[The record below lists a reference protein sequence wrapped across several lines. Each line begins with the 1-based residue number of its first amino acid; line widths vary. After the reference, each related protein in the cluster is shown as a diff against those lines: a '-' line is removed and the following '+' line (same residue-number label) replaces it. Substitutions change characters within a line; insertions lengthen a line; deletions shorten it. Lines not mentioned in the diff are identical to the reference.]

1 MGTLRID
8 SKGRLTLPK
17 ELREELE
24 IGPGDTV
31 FFEREG
37 SVLRLAKAANPFDVL
52 AAGAAAEWR
61 AGDTTSLRAYSGDRR
76 ADVNGDKG

>member
-17 ELREELE
+17 GLREELE
-24 IGPGDTV
+24 IGPGDTI

-37 SVLRLAKAANPFDVL
+37 SVLRLAKAANPFDAL
-52 AAGAAAEWR
+52 AAGAVAEWR
-61 AGDTTSLRAYSGDRR
+61 AGQTTSLRAFSRSRR
-76 ADVNGDKG
+76 AELNGDK

>member
-1 MGTLRID
+1 MGTLRVD
-8 SKGRLTLPK
+8 SKGRLTLPRGLRD
-17 ELREELE
+17 ELD

-52 AAGAAAEWR
+52 ATGAVAEWR
-61 AGDTTSLRAYSGDRR
+61 AGGTTSLRAHARNRR